1 MKTQEIRSFL
11 ADLAD
16 LDFRYLRIQISL
28 ANDAR
33 TLIKD
38 FNLGREEFCILL
50 DIHYHEYDI
59 YLNGGFEYTIEHL
72 ARLNSAFCIL
82 SARKAEQELKGK
94 FTDIIVEDH
103 EKNK

>member
-16 LDFRYLRIQISL
+16 LDFRYLRIQMSL

-50 DIHYHEYDI
+50 DIHDHEYDI
-59 YLNGGFEYTIEHL
+59 YINGGFNYDIMKM
-72 ARLNSAFCIL
+72 ARMNAAFCKL